1 MLRQGKVH
9 GVSAAAQQRNSIA
22 CIAALQQASS
32 AAGQQCSR
40 RPAVQQASSAASQQ
54 CSRPAVQQAS
64 SAAVQRNMRAQS

>member
-40 RPAVQQASSAASQQ
+40 PAGQHCNATQHEE
-54 CSRPAVQQAS
+54 
-64 SAAVQRNMRAQS
+64 RNMRKQS

>member
-32 AAGQQCSR
+32 AAGQQCSK
-40 RPAVQQASSAASQQ
+40 PAVQQASSAAGQQ
-54 CSRPAVQQAS
+54 CSRPAVQQCNAT
-64 SAAVQRNMRAQS
+64 